1 MPPVASHGGGWGAP
15 SGWGYS
21 LTPLSG
27 GLPTA
32 TPRGEAVPRFDP
44 HHTKISLEEN
54 GNGVQGRECFSLL
67 RKNPGPS
74 LSPGEGMVNPD
85 LMPRSLISS
94 QPGRGFDGTGSLP
107 LTPWKWKNPGP
118 PLLCLKH
125 TAQGGVK
132 PAPHLQGGEHQGWL
146 VRKHK
151 EKEGTM
157 NLESGNS
164 GFRPGGLL
172 PV

>member
-1 MPPVASHGGGWGAP
+1 MVRPFQ
-15 SGWGYS
+15 
-21 LTPLSG
+21 
-27 GLPTA
+27 GLIPI
-32 TPRGEAVPRFDP
+32 TPRFLWR
-44 HHTKISLEEN
+44 KM
-54 GNGVQGRECFSLL
+54 GVGYREECFSLL
-67 RKNPGPS
+67 RKNPGPP
-74 LSPGEGMVNPD
+74 LPPGEGMVNPD

-107 LTPWKWKNPGP
+107 LTPWKRKNPGP
-118 PLLCLKH
+118 PLLCLKY

-157 NLESGNS
+157 NLQSGNS
-164 GFRPGGLL
+164 GLRPGGLTFFPCKMGL
-172 PV
+172 MRAILLTSEL